1 MSKFTHQMQHVSPVT
16 VCNVG
21 CTYFAQAC
29 DVLMEILVIA
39 AVVIPFSALV
49 MNAFA
54 GEDDFDFL

>member
-1 MSKFTHQMQHVSPVT
+1 MFAHQMQGVSPTT
-16 VCNVG
+16 VCNVIR
-21 CTYFAQAC
+21 TNFTQYC
-29 DVLMEILVIA
+29 DGFMEILVIA

>member
-1 MSKFTHQMQHVSPVT
+1 MQGVSPTT
-16 VCNVG
+16 VCNVVR
-21 CTYFAQAC
+21 TNFAQHC
-29 DVLMEILVIA
+29 DGFMEILVIA

>member
-1 MSKFTHQMQHVSPVT
+1 MSMFAHQKQGVSLIT
-16 VCNVG
+16 LCNVVRSS
-21 CTYFAQAC
+21 FARHC
-29 DVLMEILVIA
+29 DGFMEILVIA

>member
-1 MSKFTHQMQHVSPVT
+1 MQGVSPIT
-16 VCNVG
+16 VCNIMWTSLKQIYDG
-21 CTYFAQAC
+21 F
-29 DVLMEILVIA
+29 MEILVIA

>member
-1 MSKFTHQMQHVSPVT
+1 MQGVSPAT
-16 VCNVG
+16 VCSVG
-21 CTYFAQAC
+21 LTYVAQFC
-29 DVLMEILVIA
+29 DVFMEILVIA

>member
-1 MSKFTHQMQHVSPVT
+1 MQHVSPVT

-21 CTYFAQAC
+21 CTYYAQAC

>member
-1 MSKFTHQMQHVSPVT
+1 MSMFAHEKQGVSPTT
-16 VCNVG
+16 VCNVVG
-21 CTYFAQAC
+21 TNVTDTKDGF
-29 DVLMEILVIA
+29 MEILVIA